1 MNYIRLIQDQA
12 PVIRACLLS
21 VLLTLVTKPRPLY
34 STCES
39 SYEISQKSQTISRT
53 KSRKIPNNI
62 SYEISQNPKQYLVRN
77 LVKSQTIFRT
87 RSHELL
93 RPYEYMI
100 MHEARNL
107 VRDLTNKTMYETK
120 RDETI
125 SQKVFYSHYCNW
137 VGIISCIFDYI
148 SYKFVTE

>member
-39 SYEISQKSQTISRT
+39 SYEIS
-53 KSRKIPNNI
+53 KIPNDI
-62 SYEISQNPKQYLVRN
+62 LYKISQNPKQYLVRN

-100 MHEARNL
+100 MHETRNL
-107 VRDLTNKTMYETK
+107 IRDLTNKTMYETK
-120 RDETI
+120 RDETL
-125 SQKVFYSHYCNW
+125 SRKVFYSHYCNW